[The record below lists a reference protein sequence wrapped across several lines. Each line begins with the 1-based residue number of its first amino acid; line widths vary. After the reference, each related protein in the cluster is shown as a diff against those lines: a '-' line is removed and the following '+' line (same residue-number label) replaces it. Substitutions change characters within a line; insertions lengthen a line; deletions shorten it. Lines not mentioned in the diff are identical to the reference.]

1 MKLSYK
7 FDSRLMAEWAA
18 DSLSNDMKDILDRY
32 GTVTVADVFDIM
44 QMITLSQGFY
54 IYSKFADTKYG
65 WTKEQELNIHVF
77 RERSWD
83 NSTYGIELS
92 DPIFLE

>member
-7 FDSRLMAEWAA
+7 FDSRLMAEWTA
-18 DSLSNDMKDILDRY
+18 DSLANDMKDILDRY

-44 QMITLSQGFY
+44 QMITLSQEF
-54 IYSKFADTKYG
+54 YSKFADTKYG

-77 RERSWD
+77 RERSWT

-92 DPIFLE
+92 DPIVLE

>member
-1 MKLSYK
+1 MKLSYR
-7 FDSRLMAEWAA
+7 FDSRLMAEWTA
-18 DSLSNDMKDILDRY
+18 DSLANDMKDILDRY

-44 QMITLSQGFY
+44 QMITLSTEF
-54 IYSKFADTKYG
+54 YSKFADIKYG

-77 RERSWD
+77 RERSWT
-83 NSTYGIELS
+83 NSTYGIKLS

>member
-7 FDSRLMAEWAA
+7 FDSRLMAEWTA
-18 DSLSNDMKDILDRY
+18 DSLANDMKDILDRY

-44 QMITLSQGFY
+44 QMITLSQEF
-54 IYSKFADTKYG
+54 YSKFADTKYG

-77 RERSWD
+77 RERSWT
-83 NSTYGIELS
+83 NSAYGINLS

>member
-1 MKLSYK
+1 MKLSHK
-7 FDSRLMAEWAA
+7 FDSRLMAEWTA
-18 DSLSNDMKDILDRY
+18 DRLINDTKEILDRY
-32 GTVTVADVFDIM
+32 GTVTVADIFDLM
-44 QMITLSQGFY
+44 QMITLRQEF
-54 IYSKFADTKYG
+54 YSKFVDTKYG
-65 WTKEQELNIHVF
+65 WTKGQDLNIHVF

>member
-1 MKLSYK
+1 MKLPYK
-7 FDSRLMAEWAA
+7 FDSRLMAEWTA
-18 DSLSNDMKDILDRY
+18 DSLTNDMKGILDRY

-44 QMITLSQGFY
+44 QMITLSQEF
-54 IYSKFADTKYG
+54 YSKFADTKYG

-77 RERSWD
+77 RERSWTD
-83 NSTYGIELS
+83 STYGINLS